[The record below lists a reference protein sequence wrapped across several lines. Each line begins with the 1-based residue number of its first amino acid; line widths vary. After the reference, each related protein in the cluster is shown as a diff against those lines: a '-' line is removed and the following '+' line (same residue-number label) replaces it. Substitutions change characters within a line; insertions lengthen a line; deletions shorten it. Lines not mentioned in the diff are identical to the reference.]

1 MTQDD
6 WAIFVE
12 TEEFAEEIEIDGV
25 RLPAQMMPLSKAR
38 SELVRATFDK
48 LEGDFVELFFRT
60 TDYTATR
67 KRLPR
72 YSEWCY
78 VNGKRFEVVSSQDDL
93 GIAHL
98 VLAAYRQPVLR

>member
-25 RLPAQMMPLSKAR
+25 RLPAQMMPISKAR
-38 SELVRATFDK
+38 SELVRDSYPK
-48 LEGDFVELFFRT
+48 LEGDFVELYFRT
-60 TDYTATR
+60 QDYTETK

-72 YSEWCY
+72 YSEWCF
-78 VNGKRFEVVSSQDDL
+78 VNGKRFEVISSQDDL
-93 GIAHL
+93 GICHL
-98 VLAAYRQPVLR
+98 VLASYRQPVLR

>member
-25 RLPAQMMPLSKAR
+25 RLPAQVSPISKAR
-38 SELVRATFDK
+38 SELVRDSYPK
-48 LEGDFVELFFRT
+48 LEGDFVELYFRT
-60 TDYTATR
+60 TDYTETK

-72 YSEWCY
+72 YSEWCF
-78 VNGKRFEVVSSQDDL
+78 VNGKRFEVISSQDEL
-93 GIAHL
+93 GITRL
-98 VLAAYRQPVLR
+98 VLASYRQPTLR

>member
-38 SELVRATFDK
+38 SELVRDSYPK
-48 LEGDFVELFFRT
+48 LEG
-60 TDYTATR
+60 
-67 KRLPR
+67 
-72 YSEWCY
+72 
-78 VNGKRFEVVSSQDDL
+78 
-93 GIAHL
+93 
-98 VLAAYRQPVLR
+98 